1 MWSYRVPSVAFVASL
16 YLWTVQGFM
25 FVPGVAP
32 SSKLRRSTRQG
43 GLPGINYVLGASH
56 ALRFSMTG
64 ADVAEG
70 SIVETHFTGAG
81 TVLVSS
87 PYEFNRQGKEAC
99 ILLWISSLSANQ
111 RNGPKTARRA
121 GMRMVRSREM

>member
-1 MWSYRVPSVAFVASL
+1 
-16 YLWTVQGFM
+16 
-25 FVPGVAP
+25 
-32 SSKLRRSTRQG
+32 
-43 GLPGINYVLGASH
+43 
-56 ALRFSMTG
+56 MTG

-99 ILLWISSLSANQ
+99 ILLYDC
-111 RNGPKTARRA
+111 TTERA
-121 GMRMVRSREM
+121 SGVRVSRILL